1 MPKIIKISAIFLF
14 ALGVTAPAQASDNWF
29 SNLFPWLTSP
39 IHAETTGGGAGGG
52 DPGVDPTAST
62 TGVGSGGGNPG
73 VDPNFKALQ
82 PVNNSSKVYI
92 PLGPGGGHPGV
103 DPE

>member
-39 IHAETTGGGAGGG
+39 IHAETTGVGSGGGDPGVDPSSNGTVNPTGVGGGFG

-73 VDPNFKALQ
+73 VDPN
-82 PVNNSSKVYI
+82 
-92 PLGPGGGHPGV
+92 
-103 DPE
+103 